1 MQQLGKYEI
10 LEPLGG
16 GLGSVYRARDTVLDR
31 EVALKTIITGSD
43 VSAEVRE
50 RFYREGRACAR
61 LQHPHIVTVYDL
73 GEQNGVAYIVME
85 LLTGADL
92 QRIITEKRPLALA
105 TRLELAAQVAE
116 ALGYAHHQG
125 IIHRDIKPAN
135 IFIQD
140 QGAKILDF
148 GVARIASSQL
158 TRLGSALGTPDYMAP
173 EQISGQVCESLS
185 DLFSAA
191 ILFFEFFS
199 YTHPFQGRNIPRR
212 IMYEPPA
219 ALRSVSPGLPLSL
232 EGVLARGLEKDPGR
246 RFQSGEEFAAAL
258 RVVAQEVTSVEPPK
272 APAPPPEP
280 RPRASALTD
289 PIFDALRL
297 RAQQLLE
304 KDPESCLVFIR
315 SLGPKQQA
323 DGELQRLRREAEARR
338 AAGAAA
344 EPVTNRGPVP
354 AAVETLPP
362 PPRPVAVM
370 AAPALAAAAPPLA
383 ALAPAPAP
391 AAAAPPP
398 AAPPPVPVSMLVGG
412 ETPPSNGPLPLP
424 LPLPRLQPLARP
436 AELPLPPPLPQ
447 TSQVRLLP
455 NQKQIL
461 AACVVVLLLAAGV
474 ILWQLRSRSG
484 RPVAAAVATAEVTGE
499 AAAILREPR
508 PEARPVT
515 AVKKGDTVS
524 LLQLPASRDEQ
535 WVWVQLASNRRVPSG
550 YLRVADL
557 GQWSSEEPETAL
569 QLLKLFAPPDAASE
583 TELLAYLDRLGIFS
597 SRFGIT
603 PQGPAANLERAR
615 VHLVLAGRL
624 QQAERPVSDWQPHLD
639 DATGQLAMASAE
651 ASLAPQVGPARE
663 ELERLKAWEPPAP
676 RVVKSVRPRR
686 TRR

>member
-43 VSAEVRE
+43 VSAEVKE

-61 LQHPHIVTVYDL
+61 LHHPHIVTVYDL

-92 QRIITEKRPLALA
+92 QRIIAEKRPLALA

-135 IFIQD
+135 IFIQE

-148 GVARIASSQL
+148 GVARISSSQL

-199 YTHPFQGRNIPRR
+199 HTHPFQGRNIPRR

-219 ALRSVSPGLPLSL
+219 ALRSVSPALPLSL
-232 EGVLARGLEKDPGR
+232 ESVLARGLEKDPGR

-258 RVVAQEVTSVEPPK
+258 RAIAQEVASVEPPK

-289 PIFDALRL
+289 PILDALRL
-297 RAQQLLE
+297 RAQQLLD

-338 AAGAAA
+338 AAGVAVAAAVVAAA
-344 EPVTNRGPVP
+344 EPVTDRGPVAVETVPPPQPVPVLAAPVP
-354 AAVETLPP
+354 AA
-362 PPRPVAVM
+362 AV
-370 AAPALAAAAPPLA
+370 PPLA
-383 ALAPAPAP
+383 APA
-391 AAAAPPP
+391 
-398 AAPPPVPVSMLVGG
+398 PVPVSMPVRR
-412 ETPPSNGPLPLP
+412 ETPPSNGP

-447 TSQVRLLP
+447 TSRVRLLP

-484 RPVAAAVATAEVTGE
+484 RPAAAAVGTAEVTGE
-499 AAAILREPR
+499 TAAILREPR
-508 PEARPVT
+508 SDARAVAT
-515 AVKKGDTVS
+515 VKKGDTVS

-535 WVWVQLASNRRVPSG
+535 WVRVQLASDRKAPSG
-550 YLRVADL
+550 YLRVPDL
-557 GQWSSEEPETAL
+557 GQWSSEEPATAL
-569 QLLKLFAPPDAASE
+569 QLLKLFAPPDSASE
-583 TELLAYLDRLGIFS
+583 TELLAYLDRLGVFS

-615 VHLVLAGRL
+615 VHLVLAGRW

-651 ASLAPQVGPARE
+651 ASLAPQVGQARE